1 MNRAKRVFKGSRVDC
16 SYQWTQFISDIGG
29 VRSVCSNINL
39 EKFERR
45 LALTFSDDYSIHNDT
60 HTIAAFES
68 AGFPR
73 PLECTKTIGLKK
85 QSLIR
90 AGDWWIIYVAVNNKP
105 VVQDIDIAP
114 IMRV

>member
-1 MNRAKRVFKGSRVDC
+1 
-16 SYQWTQFISDIGG
+16 
-29 VRSVCSNINL
+29 VCSNINL

-68 AGFPR
+68 SGSLC
-73 PLECTKTIGLKK
+73 PLEYTKTIGLKK

-90 AGDWWIIYVAVNNKP
+90 AGDWWIIYVVVNNKP
-105 VVQDIDIAP
+105 VFQDIDIAP
-114 IMRV
+114 RMRV